1 MSKRVTS
8 IGENMELDELER
20 QFGKLLRRWSAMIMI
35 AEEVKESLDDL
46 ARIISELKRGD
57 KHANNTRH
65 NSKSR

>member
-57 KHANNTRH
+57 QSANNTRN
-65 NSKSR
+65 NS